1 MATAKKPVKT
11 STSKK
16 PSAAELARR
25 EAQSSKDKG
34 DILEIT
40 VDGIKATLKQ
50 EWFNDYETIAQL
62 NAGNVF
68 LLTQLMWPDLA
79 QQFEALKPL
88 RDEDGKLTTERVTE
102 WLQKVLDQVNAGK

>member
-50 EWFNDYETIAQL
+50 EWFNDYEIIASL
-62 NAGNVF
+62 PSESPNGFKRYSTRLMRENNR
-68 LLTQLMWPDLA
+68 LLPA
-79 QQFEALKPL
+79 
-88 RDEDGKLTTERVTE
+88 
-102 WLQKVLDQVNAGK
+102 NH